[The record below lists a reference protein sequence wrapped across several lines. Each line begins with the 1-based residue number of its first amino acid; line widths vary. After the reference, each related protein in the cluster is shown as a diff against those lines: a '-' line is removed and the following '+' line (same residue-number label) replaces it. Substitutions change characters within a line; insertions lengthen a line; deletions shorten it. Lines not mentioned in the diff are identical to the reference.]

1 MDETEIS
8 DLRGEIYD
16 VIKTIRD
23 PEKPQT
29 LEELAVINE
38 EDISVKIDS
47 KCSVVTIELTPTI
60 PHCSLA
66 TILGLCVRTKL
77 EKYWGKNIRHRES
90 TLSLLHIAVLI
101 NNFYTACVF
110 FAHLDVFL
118 KEGTHASV
126 HEVSKQLNDKERV
139 AAAMENPELREKVE
153 ECIKED
159 DG

>member
-47 KCSVVTIELTPTI
+47 KCSIVTIELTPTI

-77 EKYWGKNIRHRES
+77 EKYWGKK
-90 TLSLLHIAVLI
+90 
-101 NNFYTACVF
+101 YK
-110 FAHLDVFL
+110 LDVFL